1 MFIGGGDNFK
11 PCYELTNTNNGSS
24 RSRKRGAQIMDKAR
38 YRIQK
43 ANGYIKYVGT
53 DEPSWFTLEKAR
65 LLVNYNDGERIVEH
79 DGVNILWEIL

>member
-1 MFIGGGDNFK
+1 
-11 PCYELTNTNNGSS
+11 
-24 RSRKRGAQIMDKAR
+24 MDKAR

-53 DEPSWFTLEKAR
+53 GEPSWFTLEKAR